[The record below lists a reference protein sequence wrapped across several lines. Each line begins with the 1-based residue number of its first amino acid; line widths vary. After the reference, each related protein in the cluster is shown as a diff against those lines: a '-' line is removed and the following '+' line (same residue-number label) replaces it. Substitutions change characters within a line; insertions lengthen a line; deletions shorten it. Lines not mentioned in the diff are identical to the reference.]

1 MKTQLRSL
9 LAGGILACSPAF
21 AQTTTSSTL
30 STDNVVLCT
39 APVAEEIQT
48 LCTGD
53 KVGDIAALTNTGA
66 VVKWYLVGFVLQQV
80 PVTQEISDGSRYGV
94 TQTVD
99 GCTSPMTYVTV
110 NLTEAPLEPTG
121 AATQDFTTGETV
133 ADLEVTAAEGNTIKW
148 YTRNEALE
156 YTLVARDAALTNG
169 TTYYATQYNGN
180 CESTYHAVTVT
191 EILATDN
198 QLQKTVSV
206 FPNPATS
213 VVTINGK
220 NIITQIVITNL
231 LGQKVLTQ
239 ANNAATAQVNIAALS
254 AGTYAVQLQTAQ
266 GTATVKVIKQ

>member
-9 LAGGILACSPAF
+9 LAGCILACSPAI
-21 AQTTTSSTL
+21 AQTTSSTADAN
-30 STDNVVLCT
+30 SVLACT

-48 LCTGD
+48 LCTGA
-53 KVGDIAALTNTGA
+53 KVGDIVAGTNPGA
-66 VVKWYLVGFVLQQV
+66 VVQWYFVGFITQ
-80 PVTQEISDGSRYGV
+80 PVAITDNAIDGGRYTV
-94 TQTVD
+94 TQTID
-99 GCTSPMTYVTV
+99 GCTSPPTNVFV
-110 NLTEAPLEPTG
+110 NLVDAPTEPTG
-121 AATQDFTTGETV
+121 AAAQDFTTGETV
-133 ADLEVTAAEGNTIKW
+133 ANLEVTAAEGNAVKW

-156 YTLVARDAALTNG
+156 YTLVARDAALTDG
-169 TTYYATQYNGN
+169 TTYYATQSNGN
-180 CESTYHAVTVT
+180 CESTYHAVTVS

-198 QLQKTVSV
+198 EVLRTVSV

-213 VVTINGK
+213 VITINGK
-220 NIITQIVITNL
+220 NVITQIVVTNL

>member
-9 LAGGILACSPAF
+9 LAGCVLACSPAI
-21 AQTTTSSTL
+21 AQTASSTADAN
-30 STDNVVLCT
+30 SVLACT

-48 LCTGD
+48 LCTGA
-53 KVGDIAALTNTGA
+53 KVGDIVAGTNPGA
-66 VVKWYLVGFVLQQV
+66 VITWYFVGFVNQVV
-80 PVTQEISDGSRYGV
+80 PVTDDAQDGTRYGV

-99 GCTSPMTYVTV
+99 GCTSPFTYIVV
-110 NLTEAPLEPTG
+110 NLVDAPVEPTG

-133 ADLEVTAAEGNTIKW
+133 ADLEVTAVEGNTVKW

-156 YTLVARDAALTNG
+156 YTLVARDAALTDG
-169 TTYYATQYNGN
+169 TTYYATQSNGN
-180 CESTYHAVTVT
+180 CESTYHAVTVS

-198 QLQKTVSV
+198 QVLKTISV

-220 NIITQIVITNL
+220 NVITQIVVTNL

-239 ANNAATAQVNIAALS
+239 ANNAATALVNIAALS
-254 AGTYAVQLQTAQ
+254 AGTYAVQLQTPQ
-266 GTATVKVIKQ
+266 GTATVKIIKQ